1 MLANVI
7 GEKVI
12 KRFTH
17 FEIVNLF
24 GQIPSPYSFLCRW
37 ELTEEV
43 HHLKMGKSLNNFFSY
58 DIGQHILHEKKLVAK
73 HLF

>member
-24 GQIPSPYSFLCRW
+24 GQIPSLYSFLCRW
-37 ELTEEV
+37 DLTEEV
-43 HHLKMGKSLNNFFSY
+43 HYLKMGKSLNNFVSY